1 MSSISGFEKR
11 SNLRFVKIYFATP
24 TYDKITKDEKAS
36 FGTRLSSI
44 GGTMGLL
51 NGFSIISLVEILYF
65 ILCLVIVS
73 IKKFLYSFLYKERKQ

>member
-1 MSSISGFEKR
+1 MSSTSGFEKK

-51 NGFSIISLVEILYF
+51 NGFSIISLVEIMYF
-65 ILCLVIVS
+65 ILCLVIAA
-73 IKKFLYSFLYKERKQ
+73 IQKLFYNCFNTDMQ